1 MASLKALF
9 SVFSQAAS
17 LQFAE
22 AGDEVT
28 ILKSLCP
35 TSQLSDQSWQM
46 GNLFVSVR
54 WWACKSIQCAYN
66 YISTCLDESLQT
78 WWNPFNKK

>member
-1 MASLKALF
+1 MASLKALY
-9 SVFSQAAS
+9 SVFSQTAS
-17 LQFAE
+17 LQFADL
-22 AGDEVT
+22 GDEVT

-54 WWACKSIQCAYN
+54 WWACVQLHLCKYMFGRKFTN
-66 YISTCLDESLQT
+66 VVES
-78 WWNPFNKK
+78 

>member
-9 SVFSQAAS
+9 SVFSQTAS
-17 LQFAE
+17 LQFADL
-22 AGDEVT
+22 GDEVT

-54 WWACKSIQCAYN
+54 SCNVLWRAKVYKACNVQVYKCIRVQV
-66 YISTCLDESLQT
+66 
-78 WWNPFNKK
+78 

>member
-9 SVFSQAAS
+9 SVFSQTAS
-17 LQFAE
+17 LQFADL
-22 AGDEVT
+22 GDEVT

-54 WWACKSIQCAYN
+54 SCNVLWRAKVYKACNAKVY
-66 YISTCLDESLQT
+66 
-78 WWNPFNKK
+78 